1 MEVLLLHAVMEE
13 YHPRDVHHR
22 ITETTAV
29 RLFRDEVHPTGY
41 HLRERELST
50 VREEHTMQ
58 DREGP

>member
-1 MEVLLLHAVMEE
+1 MEE

-50 VREEHTMQ
+50 VREKRTMQ
-58 DREGP
+58 DRVEP